1 MELTTLTFKKLGN
14 HWYLDIPHDNPE
26 DLILDRRIELMLNRL
41 DVWKE
46 GIVTNVSLICQSG
59 FIDNEGLIQF
69 DDNDL
74 LRYFTT
80 DDDFIMALY
89 INGHKCSISS
99 RLYFLIEQRYKLDLH
114 ELVYKISIF

>member
-14 HWYLDIPHDNPE
+14 HWYLDIPHDNRE

-89 INGHKCSISS
+89 INGHKWSISS

>member
-14 HWYLDIPHDNPE
+14 HWYLDIPHDNAE
-26 DLILDRRIELMLNRL
+26 DLVLDRRIELMLNRL

-46 GIVTNVSLICQSG
+46 GIITNISLICQKD
-59 FIDNEGLIQF
+59 FIDSEGLIQF

-80 DDDFIMALY
+80 DDDFIMTLY
-89 INGHKCSISS
+89 INGHKWSISS
-99 RLYFLIEQRYKLDLH
+99 KLYFLIEQKYKLDLH
-114 ELVYKISIF
+114 ELVYKIAIF

>member
-1 MELTTLTFKKLGN
+1 MELITLTFKKLGN

-46 GIVTNVSLICQSG
+46 GIITNISLICQSG

-69 DDNDL
+69 DDKDL

-80 DDDFIMALY
+80 NDDFTMALY
-89 INGHKCSISS
+89 INGHKWSISS
-99 RLYFLIEQRYKLDLH
+99 RLYFLIEQKYKLALH

>member
-14 HWYLDIPHDNPE
+14 HWYLDIPHDTPE

-46 GIVTNVSLICQSG
+46 GIITNISLIYQPD

-69 DDNDL
+69 DDKDL

-80 DDDFIMALY
+80 NDDFIMALY
-89 INGHKCSISS
+89 INGHKWSISS
-99 RLYFLIEQRYKLDLH
+99 RLYFLIEQKYKLDLH

>member
-26 DLILDRRIELMLNRL
+26 DLVLDRRIELMLNRL

-46 GIVTNVSLICQSG
+46 GITNISLICQSG
-59 FIDNEGLIQF
+59 FIDKEGLIQF
-69 DDNDL
+69 DDKDL

-89 INGHKCSISS
+89 INGHKWSISS
-99 RLYFLIEQRYKLDLH
+99 KLYFLIEQKYKLDLH

>member
-26 DLILDRRIELMLNRL
+26 DLVLDRRIELMLNSL
-41 DVWKE
+41 DVWIE
-46 GIVTNVSLICQSG
+46 GIVTNISLICQSG
-59 FIDNEGLIQF
+59 LIDSEGLIQF

-80 DDDFIMALY
+80 NDDFIMALY
-89 INGHKCSISS
+89 INGHKLSISS

>member
-1 MELTTLTFKKLGN
+1 MELITLTFKKLGN

-26 DLILDRRIELMLNRL
+26 DLVLDRRIELMLNRL

-46 GIVTNVSLICQSG
+46 GIVTNISLICQSG
-59 FIDNEGLIQF
+59 FIDSEGLIQF

-80 DDDFIMALY
+80 NDDFTMALY
-89 INGHKCSISS
+89 INGHKWSISS

>member
-26 DLILDRRIELMLNRL
+26 DLVLDRRIELMLNRL

-46 GIVTNVSLICQSG
+46 GIITNISLICQRT
-59 FIDNEGLIQF
+59 FIDSEGLIQF
-69 DDNDL
+69 DDADL
-74 LRYFTT
+74 FRYFTT
-80 DDDFIMALY
+80 NDDFTMALY
-89 INGHKCSISS
+89 INGHKWSISS
-99 RLYFLIEQRYKLDLH
+99 KLYFLIEQKYKLDLH

>member
-41 DVWKE
+41 DIWKE
-46 GIVTNVSLICQSG
+46 GIITNISLICQRT
-59 FIDNEGLIQF
+59 FIDSEGLIQF
-69 DDNDL
+69 DDADL
-74 LRYFTT
+74 FRYFTT
-80 DDDFIMALY
+80 NDDFTMALY
-89 INGHKCSISS
+89 INGHKWSISS
-99 RLYFLIEQRYKLDLH
+99 KLYFLIEQKYKLDLH

>member
-1 MELTTLTFKKLGN
+1 MELITLTFKKLGN

-46 GIVTNVSLICQSG
+46 GIITNISLICQKD

-89 INGHKCSISS
+89 INGHKWSISS
-99 RLYFLIEQRYKLDLH
+99 KLYFLIEQKYKLDLH
-114 ELVYKISIF
+114 ELVYKISVF

>member
-26 DLILDRRIELMLNRL
+26 DLVLDRRIELMLNRL

-46 GIVTNVSLICQSG
+46 GIVTNISLICQSG

-69 DDNDL
+69 DDKDL

-80 DDDFIMALY
+80 NDDFTMALY
-89 INGHKCSISS
+89 INGHKWSISS
-99 RLYFLIEQRYKLDLH
+99 RLYFLIEQKYKLDFH

>member
-41 DVWKE
+41 DIWKE
-46 GIVTNVSLICQSG
+46 GIVTNGSLICQSG

-89 INGHKCSISS
+89 INGHKWSISS

>member
-26 DLILDRRIELMLNRL
+26 DLVLDRRIELMLNRL

-46 GIVTNVSLICQSG
+46 GIVTNISLICQSG
-59 FIDNEGLIQF
+59 FIDSEGLIQF

-80 DDDFIMALY
+80 NDDFIMALY
-89 INGHKCSISS
+89 MNVHKLSIASI
-99 RLYFLIEQRYKLDLH
+99 LYFLIEQRYKLDLH

>member
-46 GIVTNVSLICQSG
+46 GIVTNISLICQSG

-89 INGHKCSISS
+89 INGHKWSISS
-99 RLYFLIEQRYKLDLH
+99 RLYSLIEQRYKLDLH

>member
-1 MELTTLTFKKLGN
+1 MELITLTFKKLGN

-46 GIVTNVSLICQSG
+46 GIITNISLICQKD

-89 INGHKCSISS
+89 INGHKWSISS
-99 RLYFLIEQRYKLDLH
+99 KLYFLIEQKYKLYLH
-114 ELVYKISIF
+114 KLVYKISIF